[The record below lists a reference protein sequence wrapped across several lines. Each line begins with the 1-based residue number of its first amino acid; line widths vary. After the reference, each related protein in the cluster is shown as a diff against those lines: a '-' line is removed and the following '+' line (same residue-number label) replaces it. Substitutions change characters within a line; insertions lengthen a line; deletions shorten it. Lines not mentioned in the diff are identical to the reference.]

1 MSQGTELKN
10 PLTRSGFQ
18 KIAEEHRQL
27 LEVERPRIVEN
38 LATAAAE
45 GDRSEYAEYI
55 YSRKKMR
62 EIDKRL
68 RYLTGLMKDAQIID
82 PENVRSDRIGFGASF
97 VIEDEEGQQKQWT
110 IVGVGEAEADQG
122 TISWQ
127 SPLARAVWN
136 RRVGD
141 AVTVR
146 RPAGPIDYEI
156 IDVHYAGRRT
166 GSSAKG

>member
-1 MSQGTELKN
+1 MSLTGELKN

-18 KIAEEHRQL
+18 RIAEEHRQL

-38 LATAAAE
+38 MATAAAE
-45 GDRSEYAEYI
+45 GDRSENAEYI

-82 PENVRSDRIGFGASF
+82 PENVRSDRVGFGASF
-97 VIEDEEGQQKQWT
+97 VIQDEDGQQREWT
-110 IVGVGEAEADQG
+110 IVGVGEADADSG

-136 RRVGD
+136 KRIGD
-141 AVTVR
+141 LVTVR

-156 IDVHYAGRRT
+156 IDLHYAGRRVP
-166 GSSAKG
+166 AKG